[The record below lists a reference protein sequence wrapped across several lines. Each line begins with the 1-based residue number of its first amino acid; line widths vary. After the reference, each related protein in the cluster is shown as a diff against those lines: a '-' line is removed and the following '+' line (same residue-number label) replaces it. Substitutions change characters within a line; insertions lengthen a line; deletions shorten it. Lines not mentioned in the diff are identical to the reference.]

1 MAKFSPQRTKSRNSQ
16 TNTKFLPADII
27 QIINDSAFW
36 STLHEL
42 RNLLLPLC
50 GFLNK
55 LQKDIARLYEV
66 LHVFAYIMK
75 IFRDLPDLEFSVK
88 MVDRLEKRWAQWE

>member
-1 MAKFSPQRTKSRNSQ
+1 LVVKFSPQRAKSGRLCATSSTNS
-16 TNTKFLPADII
+16 KILPGDII
-27 QIINDSAFW
+27 QIINDHIFW
-36 STLHEL
+36 SILFEL
-42 RNLLLPLC
+42 QNLLLPLC

-75 IFRDLPDLEFSVK
+75 IFRELPDLEFSVK
-88 MVDRLEKRWAQWE
+88 MVE